1 MKTASFI
8 DEDYADLFAVV
19 AKMVKNKKVTADNV
33 VYLAGVIMEEVEKQN
48 SMNGYDKKQF
58 VVNALKEIVRL
69 SKYIPDDQKPMTYLA
84 IQTLVPG
91 AIDLIVA
98 GASGD
103 LAINIPQISP
113 GCFDC
118 FKKEDPPKTAA
129 KQLFNKKV
137 K

>member
-1 MKTASFI
+1 MVKDASFI
-8 DEDYADLFAVV
+8 DEDYVDLFAIVS
-19 AKMVKNKKVTADNV
+19 KMVKNKKVTADNV

-69 SKYIPDDQKPMTYLA
+69 SKYIPDDQKPVTYLA
-84 IQTLVPG
+84 IQMLVPG

-103 LAINIPQISP
+103 LAINIPTSNS
-113 GCFDC
+113 CFSC